1 VSDVFFR
8 SLLETPMQPLIGRI
22 AIVTGA
28 GGGIGRAVS
37 LMLAQSGARVV
48 LAARNQARL
57 EKVGDE
63 ILSAGGEALAV
74 PTDVTRE
81 EGLKTLVD
89 RTLQAYGSIDYLI
102 NNAGWGKKSP
112 VVKSQISDWD
122 QTLSVNLRA
131 PMILS
136 KLVLPTLI
144 DKRSGAI
151 INIGSISGKQGSANV
166 AAYAASKFGLVG
178 FTESLFEEV
187 REHGI
192 KVSVIHPGF
201 VDTPLIPPN
210 PQLNRS
216 KMIRPDDVAHAVLYV
231 LKSSP
236 ACCPVE
242 IIIRPQKTPFVQRG

>member
-1 VSDVFFR
+1 
-8 SLLETPMQPLIGRI
+8 MQNLAGKV

-28 GGGIGRAVS
+28 GGGIGRAIS
-37 LMLAQSGARVV
+37 LLLAQSSVRVV
-48 LAARNQARL
+48 LAARNQAHL
-57 EKVGDE
+57 EKARE
-63 ILSAGGEALAV
+63 SILSVGGEALAV
-74 PTDVTRE
+74 PTDVTSE
-81 EGLKTLVD
+81 EALERLVESA
-89 RTLQAYGSIDYLI
+89 LQAYGSIDYLI
-102 NNAGWGKKSP
+102 NNAGWGKKAP
-112 VVKSQISDWD
+112 LLKSRIDDWD
-122 QTLSVNLRA
+122 RTLSVNLRA

-144 DKRSGAI
+144 GKRSGAI
-151 INIGSISGKQGSANV
+151 VNIGSISGKQGSADV

-216 KMIRPDDVAHAVLYV
+216 KMIRPDDIAEAVLYV
-231 LKSSP
+231 LRSSA

-242 IIIRPQKTPFVQRG
+242 ITIRPQKTPFVQQG

>member
-1 VSDVFFR
+1 
-8 SLLETPMQPLIGRI
+8 MQNLSGKV

-28 GGGIGRAVS
+28 GGGIGRAISS
-37 LMLAQSGARVV
+37 LLAQSGVRAV
-48 LAARNQARL
+48 LAARNQAQL
-57 EKVGDE
+57 EKVREE
-63 ILSAGGEALAV
+63 ILSIGGEALAV

-81 EGLKTLVD
+81 EGLKNLVD
-89 RTLQAYGSIDYLI
+89 GTLQAYGSIDYLI

-122 QTLSVNLRA
+122 QTLSVNVRA

-144 DKRSGAI
+144 KKRSGAI

-166 AAYAASKFGLVG
+166 AAYAASKFGLIG

-216 KMIRPDDVAHAVLYV
+216 KMIRPDDIAHAVLYV

-242 IIIRPQKTPFVQRG
+242 ITIRPQRTPYIQQG